1 MSGLNKVMLIGR
13 LGKPP
18 ALRWLESGQA
28 MCTLSLATTE
38 RFKDASGQSRER
50 TEWHRVV
57 LWRELAEI
65 ADRHLDVGAQV
76 YIEGKLRSRSWQDAT
91 GTTHKSTEI
100 VGERLEMLMA
110 AEPTRDA
117 TEQAKGPHPL
127 DSASLPF

>member
-38 RFKDASGQSRER
+38 RFKDASGQTRER

-117 TEQAKGPHPL
+117 TEQAKGPHPM

>member
-91 GTTHKSTEI
+91 GTTHRSTEI